1 MNNNNNSFMK
11 YIINKNV
18 NIIMKDYNKERY
30 KYYETVIKNNIIL
43 L

>member
-1 MNNNNNSFMK
+1 MNINNNSFMK

-18 NIIMKDYNKERY
+18 KIIMKHYNKERY
-30 KYYETVIKNNIIL
+30 KYYETVIKNYIIL